1 MLRGTALGSLAL
13 AITFCFSLACFAQS
27 APDSSAK
34 PPTAFEQTLIA
45 NSTAVLEAQKTKDEN
60 SLKRLLT
67 ADFQQVGSEGKL
79 HKAEELLDDTKE
91 GKLQDYRVYAAQV
104 LAIDE
109 SCAIVTYDAVI
120 RMPEGDDGLAPRYQH
135 FSDVWVKQ
143 GEQWR
148 LRFQQSTARRPI
160 D

>member
-1 MLRGTALGSLAL
+1 MRNFA
-13 AITFCFSLACFAQS
+13 AIFFLSLACFAQS
-27 APDSSAK
+27 ASDASAK
-34 PPTAFEQTLIA
+34 PPTPLEKTLIA
-45 NSTAVLEAQKTKDEN
+45 NSTAVFEAQKTKDQN

-79 HKAEELLDDTKE
+79 HKAEELLDDAKE
-91 GKLQDYRVYAAQV
+91 GKLQDYRVYGARV
-104 LAIDE
+104 LAIDD
-109 SCAIVTYDAVI
+109 SCAIVTFDAII